1 MKIDGQTRPQTV
13 TTLLLQ
19 VPIQK
24 LHNILVIEPEN
35 GVIKYAR
42 DAENNIIISD
52 YTLRSLF
59 KPQQK
64 KSSTIQGHRWLWMLY
79 IRQNYIFLITIMA
92 WSAFKKKLKY
102 QSQNFHNR
110 SYGEKSN
117 CINETY
123 KNTVMPHGCNIYSK
137 ASDMEKAT
145 MCLYPQ

>member
-42 DAENNIIISD
+42 DAENNINISD

-59 KPQQK
+59 QPQQK
-64 KSSTIQGHRWLWMLY
+64 KSSTIQGHRWL
-79 IRQNYIFLITIMA
+79 
-92 WSAFKKKLKY
+92 
-102 QSQNFHNR
+102 
-110 SYGEKSN
+110 
-117 CINETY
+117 
-123 KNTVMPHGCNIYSK
+123 
-137 ASDMEKAT
+137 
-145 MCLYPQ
+145 